1 MRLSGT
7 ETLIMILALA
17 AGTQLTRWLPFWLFP
32 ENRRP
37 PAVVLY
43 LGRVLPP
50 AVMGLLVVYC
60 LRNIQFAA
68 PPQGAA
74 EMLSVAAVALLHRW
88 RGNVLLSIAGGT
100 ALYMVLVQAAFV

>member
-1 MRLSGT
+1 MSGVQFGIT
-7 ETLIMILALA
+7 IA
-17 AGTQLTRWLPFWLFP
+17 ACTAATMLTRFLPFLIFSSKDQQPP
-32 ENRRP
+32 E
-37 PAVVLY
+37 VVRY

-68 PPQGAA
+68 PPHGAA

-100 ALYMVLVQAAFV
+100 VLYMVLVQTVFV